1 MPFVFDVPTTLE
13 ALHDLIER
21 YASTGNDVSVIIE
34 RIHKANSVVLNKNNR
49 EKMQNFHDVLLRRF
63 IEVGDAVYVS
73 GQGGSRLCRY
83 NQLDA
88 LSQFLFAMAQDSP
101 ACAGAVWG
109 RRLGIQQKALA
120 KRLRDSELW
129 AAEDED
135 VPSAW
140 PSTGSLLLLRALAHV
155 FPVTDLR
162 HSVVTPALILL
173 GQSLAQCPVRSL
185 DDIVMGIFCS
195 GLMIEYS
202 KEAKR
207 IAPEA
212 LAFLGGVVRL
222 FAVNSE
228 RSAVTTPLPCFET
241 LVQIEKFGSLRNKII
256 EIADKLSGES
266 MIPKLSIEKEEIS
279 REEMPLT
286 ILCRTLQLIEMV
298 GNVYGG
304 SINNAEAEAFD
315 DISRSL
321 PVSYTHLTL
330 PTILRV

>member
-129 AAEDED
+129 AAE
-135 VPSAW
+135 
-140 PSTGSLLLLRALAHV
+140 
-155 FPVTDLR
+155 VT
-162 HSVVTPALILL
+162 
-173 GQSLAQCPVRSL
+173 Q
-185 DDIVMGIFCS
+185 
-195 GLMIEYS
+195 
-202 KEAKR
+202 
-207 IAPEA
+207 
-212 LAFLGGVVRL
+212 
-222 FAVNSE
+222 
-228 RSAVTTPLPCFET
+228 PC
-241 LVQIEKFGSLRNKII
+241 
-256 EIADKLSGES
+256 
-266 MIPKLSIEKEEIS
+266 
-279 REEMPLT
+279 
-286 ILCRTLQLIEMV
+286 
-298 GNVYGG
+298 GNVLASHEATA
-304 SINNAEAEAFD
+304 SIFLRC
-315 DISRSL
+315 SHQ
-321 PVSYTHLTL
+321 VV
-330 PTILRV
+330 ILRPNPLI